1 MENADPKDFTKWD
14 RTEWTNVKATAEFQ
28 DGFAFPNLP
37 YLVDGD
43 VKISQST
50 AMLKYIARK
59 FDIGQNL
66 NNTDLSSNK
75 TCI

>member
-1 MENADPKDFTKWD
+1 
-14 RTEWTNVKATAEFQ
+14 VKATAEFQ

-43 VKISQST
+43 VRISQST

-59 FDIGQNL
+59 FDIGQK
-66 NNTDLSSNK
+66 LSDTGLWNK
-75 TCI
+75 

>member
-1 MENADPKDFTKWD
+1 M
-14 RTEWTNVKATAEFQ
+14 KATAEFQ

-59 FDIGQNL
+59 FDIGQKL
-66 NNTDLSSNK
+66 NDTGFSQ
-75 TCI
+75 